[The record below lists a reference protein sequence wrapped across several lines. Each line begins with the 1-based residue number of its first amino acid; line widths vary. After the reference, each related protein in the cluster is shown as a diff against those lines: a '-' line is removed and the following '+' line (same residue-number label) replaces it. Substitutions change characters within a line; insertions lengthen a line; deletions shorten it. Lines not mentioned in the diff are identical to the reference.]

1 MLNKEAQQ
9 LEDKAENLNI
19 ISWKQYTNN
28 SNPCRLHYQHFFR
41 QPGLCSCPFSQV
53 TRHQCL
59 RAVVRWILK
68 WFWVMSLVVWLILE
82 HCWREGVSE
91 TLEIVFRIIYSYFDW
106 TALIKLTV
114 HTVLV
119 EMVQEVC
126 LLTLVH
132 TEKRC
137 AMFTQIWLMFLWDS
151 GAGGS

>member
-1 MLNKEAQQ
+1 M
-9 LEDKAENLNI
+9 
-19 ISWKQYTNN
+19 
-28 SNPCRLHYQHFFR
+28 
-41 QPGLCSCPFSQV
+41 
-53 TRHQCL
+53 
-59 RAVVRWILK
+59 
-68 WFWVMSLVVWLILE
+68 
-82 HCWREGVSE
+82 SE

-137 AMFTQIWLMFLWDS
+137 AMISQI
-151 GAGGS
+151 